1 MKCIF
6 LLSLHMKIVGPR
18 ISVRMTEPIVLA
30 TIRAIAVW
38 IPGMKKWRSE
48 TNGIAIGFVP

>member
-1 MKCIF
+1 MS

-18 ISVRMTEPIVLA
+18 ISAKMTEPIVQV
-30 TIRAIAVW
+30 TIHVIAVW
-38 IPGMKKWRSE
+38 ITGMKKWRLE